1 MIPKL
6 RFQEFTGNYN
16 HNTFKDYVVINQ
28 GLQIAI
34 SERLNSPLEG
44 AYFYITNEFLR
55 SNSLKSYWVKNPPKS
70 SICSYEDIL
79 MTRTG
84 NTGIVVTDV
93 QGVFHNNFF
102 KIKYPSNYF
111 NKVWLVEYLRRNAI
125 QKQILRYA
133 GTSTIPDLNHKD
145 FYRLPLL
152 HPSIKEQTK
161 IANLLSI
168 LNSKINL
175 LTKKKEVLET
185 YKKGLMQKIFSQEL
199 RFKREDGTNYPEWGK
214 VRIGDVFEVTRG
226 KVLATSLTK
235 QQPNE
240 SFTYPVYSSQTKAN
254 GLMGFYDEF
263 LFSDAIT
270 WTTDGANA
278 GEVRFRRGKFYST
291 NVCGV
296 LLSEKYANTAVSIAI
311 NRVTHK
317 YVSYVGNP
325 KLMNGVMS
333 EIALPLPTS
342 SAEMKHISSL
352 FEKLEDKISMIQ
364 KRIETVDKLKQGL
377 LQQMFV

>member
-102 KIKYPSNYF
+102 KIKYRSNYF

-152 HPSIKEQTK
+152 HPAIDEQTK
-161 IANLLSI
+161 IANLLSV

-175 LTKKKEVLET
+175 LTKKKEALET

-199 RFKREDGTNYPEWGK
+199 RFKRENGTDYPEWERKELIDIMDYEQPTKYIVDSTEYSDHFKTPVLTAGK
-214 VRIGDVFEVTRG
+214 TFILGFTDEDKNHFTDFPVIIFDDFTTAFKFVDFAF
-226 KVLATSLTK
+226 KVK
-235 QQPNE
+235 
-240 SFTYPVYSSQTKAN
+240 SSAMKILRPREN
-254 GLMGFYDEF
+254 V
-263 LFSDAIT
+263 
-270 WTTDGANA
+270 N
-278 GEVRFRRGKFYST
+278 VRFVYEAMKIIRFPKGEHKRYWISEYCFMKIPFPSEEEQHRIAALSVKFDQKT
-291 NVCGV
+291 D
-296 LLSEKYANTAVSIAI
+296 AVD
-311 NRVTHK
+311 R
-317 YVSYVGNP
+317 
-325 KLMNGVMS
+325 
-333 EIALPLPTS
+333 E
-342 SAEMKHISSL
+342 
-352 FEKLEDKISMIQ
+352 LETIQ
-364 KRIETVDKLKQGL
+364 KLKKGL